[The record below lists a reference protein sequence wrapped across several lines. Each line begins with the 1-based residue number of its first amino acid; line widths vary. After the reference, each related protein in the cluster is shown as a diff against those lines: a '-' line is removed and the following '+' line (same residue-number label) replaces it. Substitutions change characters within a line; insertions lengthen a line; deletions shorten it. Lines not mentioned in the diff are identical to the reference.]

1 MQLIE
6 PYLIEFP
13 KIGDY
18 TQGYISISEGNTL
31 PIEVKRIY
39 WTYYTPEEI
48 IRGRHAH
55 HDLEQVLFAAAGKI
69 TVMIET
75 IDGKEHEFVLERPN
89 KGLFIPK
96 LCWRSMQYSH
106 NAVQIC
112 LASMEYDE
120 KDYIRDYSD
129 FKEMQEKWNGG
140 R

>member
-1 MQLIE
+1 MLE

-31 PIEVKRIY
+31 PLEIRRVY

-48 IRGRHAH
+48 IRGCHAH
-55 HDLEQVLFAAAGKI
+55 HDLEQILFAAAGRVI
-69 TVMIET
+69 VTTESINGAT
-75 IDGKEHEFVLERPN
+75 KEWILERPN
-89 KGLFIPK
+89 QGLFIPK
-96 LCWRSMQYSH
+96 LCWRSMQYTH

-120 KDYIRDYSD
+120 SDYIRDYSE
-129 FKEMQEKWNGG
+129 FKEMQLKWNGNK
-140 R
+140 